1 MSSVTKLEKLLVGNG
16 YIPKKYFTIHGYCAY
31 VEVISINSTDIFLLS
46 ISKSY
51 KFKLE
56 KGENVFKIKYIQM
69 ESGDSYTKSPDN
81 KYLERS
87 YEEVDIEENVKR
99 DDGGSMAGHLE
110 EAYKHPISLKEL
122 SKEDKVDVNDV
133 YRQVKR
139 LKYCVQT
146 LSYKISIMFKNYVC
160 IISKDNSIQCYMI
173 KHLPAISFRRMLITL
188 DLELLCKNM
197 KQSEQNIINIRKGVN
212 HILDKNQVSQIGSL
226 QKMQAETKNVIKYST
241 DVHQQKEKNEKYIS
255 TLEQILIQINIKE
268 IRMLEMLGTLGGSN
282 VASYKGMQEDVIT
295 AHQKG
300 KIENELGNLQNLK
313 RKIVNVML
321 ELLEKQTHLYLSFD
335 KICFDNIVMCDAM
348 MKNFQ
353 DVSNIIK

>member
-1 MSSVTKLEKLLVGNG
+1 
-16 YIPKKYFTIHGYCAY
+16 
-31 VEVISINSTDIFLLS
+31 
-46 ISKSY
+46 
-51 KFKLE
+51 
-56 KGENVFKIKYIQM
+56 
-69 ESGDSYTKSPDN
+69 
-81 KYLERS
+81 
-87 YEEVDIEENVKR
+87 VDIEENVKR
-99 DDGGSMAGHLE
+99 EEGESMAGHLE

-173 KHLPAISFRRMLITL
+173 KHHLAISFRRMLITL
-188 DLELLCKNM
+188 DLGLLCKNM
-197 KQSEQNIINIRKGVN
+197 KQSEQNIINVRKGVN
-212 HILDKNQVSQIGSL
+212 QILDRNQVSQIGSL

-255 TLEQILIQINIKE
+255 TLEQILSQINIKE
-268 IRMLEMLGTLGGSN
+268 IRLIEMLGTLGGSN

-313 RKIVNVML
+313 L
-321 ELLEKQTHLYLSFD
+321 DF
-335 KICFDNIVMCDAM
+335 
-348 MKNFQ
+348 
-353 DVSNIIK
+353 